1 VNLLA
6 ARVVLRPRPLAD
18 LLDLAVPFCLASRR
32 LLARLVLTA
41 LAPPLA
47 LCLYGRFVAG
57 WSWAAVWSV
66 AVLAGGL
73 MEGVFTV
80 AFGDL
85 LFAGDEAV
93 LARRVWGRF
102 ARRLLPYLGVLLVSR
117 VLIGLSLLFLP
128 VLPFTTVCLLFV
140 REVVLL
146 ESAPVFGGIGR
157 AFRFVRRQVGS
168 CLGLLLAILVA
179 PAAMA
184 LAAELLGDGLVAD
197 VLQLGSP
204 FGKMFHDG
212 GWEGGSGY
220 ALVGFFLSIPVTA
233 AARFL
238 KYIDVRT
245 RKEGW
250 DIQLRFTAAATAERE
265 AQPDQRGSA
274 A

>member
-32 LLARLVLTA
+32 LLARLALTT
-41 LAPPLA
+41 LVPGLA
-47 LCLYGRFVAG
+47 LCLYGRF
-57 WSWAAVWSV
+57 AAHWPWVTVWSAALV
-66 AVLAGGL
+66 IGGL
-73 MEGVFTV
+73 VEGLFTV
-80 AFGDL
+80 AFGEL
-85 LFAGDEAV
+85 LFAGDEV
-93 LARRVWGRF
+93 VQPGRIWGRF
-102 ARRLLPYLGVLLVSR
+102 ARRLVPYLGILLVSR

-128 VLPFTTVCLLFV
+128 ILPFTAVCLLFV

-146 ESAPVFGGIGR
+146 EGAPVFGGVGR

-168 CLGLLLAILVA
+168 CLGLLLATLLA
-179 PAAMA
+179 PAALA
-184 LAAELLGDGLVAD
+184 LGAEILGDGLVAD

-204 FGKMFHDG
+204 LGKIFREG

-250 DIQLRFTAAATAERE
+250 DIQLRFTAIAAAERE
-265 AQPDQRGSA
+265 GQRDQRGSA